1 MPVAIPAFR
10 SGYKERNII
19 MIYSIVET
27 FGYVSNTEWSS
38 YKVPCVCDDSI
49 YNRVHN
55 DDPLV
60 ILAEK
65 SGGYE
70 YISEVVTAVKE
81 AMTYNPYAIVDI
93 HANDTS
99 LADGDDQRLFKAF
112 GATTEKDNTALV
124 YCYPKQYIS
133 DNIVGFS
140 NLGGDAQAQSQPRAT
155 IGFWGRFIPMV
166 SEATMF
172 RDAMYHEH
180 AAADDSEHTWYKFQ
194 VWPEN
199 LIKNETYNFDAIADA
214 PNNDKYAVEVAIDIW
229 FVPGTNRFNAT
240 ITLQRVEYDL
250 SHWIDELDGEGTG
263 KIYDTD
269 NPYPSDQNPNNEG
282 GNGDGDD
289 QNDLI
294 PVPDVPDVDIT
305 DSGVVTAFK
314 LTPANVGSIF
324 DYLSSNSPID
334 VVTKWWG
341 HPLDAI
347 VSIHILPN
355 NMLEKSGGAKEF
367 KLGGLS
373 TGLVYGTCPQWQK
386 INLGNVT
393 VRESFRNALD
403 YAPHTQAS
411 MYLPM
416 IGYRDINVDDVMG
429 KTVNLTYIID
439 IISGAAT
446 AFVSVKGPMDDDFT
460 VRYTFSGSAASPIPI
475 AHQDWGECLLS
486 LATVAASSIGSG
498 IASGASAAA
507 EGQTGVLGP
516 VVAGVGT
523 AATSA
528 IGSVGQLQK
537 PMISRS
543 GSMSGASCVSAVRKA
558 YIILTRPVSCIPNN
572 WQQVEGLPSGKG
584 VSLGG
589 ITGYAAVESCH
600 LTGITGTAAEI
611 EEIDTLLRQ
620 GVIF

>member
-1 MPVAIPAFR
+1 MPAFR

-19 MIYSIVET
+19 MIYSMLET
-27 FGYVSNTEWSS
+27 FGHVSNTEWSS

-49 YNRVHN
+49 YNRVHS

-60 ILAEK
+60 ILAAKE
-65 SGGYE
+65 GGYE
-70 YISEVVTAVKE
+70 YISEVVAAVKE

-93 HANDTS
+93 HANDTFLGS
-99 LADGDDQRLFKAF
+99 GDDKRIVNAF
-112 GATTEKDNTALV
+112 GSTVVKDNSFIYFCL
-124 YCYPKQYIS
+124 PKEWTPES
-133 DNIVGFS
+133 IVGCN
-140 NLGGDAQAQSQPRAT
+140 NLGGNAQAQSQSRAT
-155 IGFWGRFIPMV
+155 IGYWGQYIPLTSSM
-166 SEATMF
+166 MF
-172 RDAMYHEH
+172 RDAMWHEH
-180 AAADDSEHTWYKFQ
+180 DVTDDSTHCIYTFQ

-199 LIKNETYNFDAIADA
+199 LIKNKTYNFDAVADA
-214 PNNDKYAVEVAIDIW
+214 PNSNKYDVEATINIW
-229 FVPGTNRFNAT
+229 FVPATNKFNVT
-240 ITLQRVEYDL
+240 ITLQRNELDL
-250 SHWIDELDGEGTG
+250 SHWIDQLDGEGTG
-263 KIYDTD
+263 KIYDQD
-269 NPYPSDQNPNNEG
+269 NPYPKDQNPNNEG

-289 QNDLI
+289 PTDQI

-305 DSGVVTAFK
+305 DSGAVTAFK
-314 LTPANVGSIF
+314 LTPANVGTIF
-324 DYLSSNSPID
+324 EYLTSNNPLD

-347 VSIHILPN
+347 VSLHILPN
-355 NMLEKSGGAKEF
+355 NVLEKSGGGREF

-373 TGLVYGTCPQWQK
+373 TGLVYGTVSQWQK
-386 INLGNVT
+386 IDMGHIFVK
-393 VRESFRNALD
+393 EYWGNALD

-411 MYLPM
+411 IYLPM
-416 IGYRDINVDDVMG
+416 IGYRDLNVDDIMN
-429 KTVNLTYIID
+429 KTVGLVYILD
-439 IISGAAT
+439 TISGAVT
-446 AFVSVKGPMDDDFT
+446 AFVTVQGGNVDKET

-486 LATVAASSIGSG
+486 LATVAASSIGNG
-498 IASGASAAA
+498 VAAGASAAA

-523 AATSA
+523 AAASA
-528 IGSVGQLQK
+528 VGSVGQLQK

-543 GSMSGASCVSAVRKA
+543 GSMSGSSCVTAVRSP
-558 YIILTRPVSCIPNN
+558 YLIITRPVSAIPNY

-600 LTGITGTAAEI
+600 LQGITGTAAEI

>member
-1 MPVAIPAFR
+1 
-10 SGYKERNII
+10 

-49 YNRVHN
+49 YNRVHS

-65 SGGYE
+65 TGGYE
-70 YISEVVTAVKE
+70 YISEVVEAVID
-81 AMTYNPYAIVDI
+81 AMTYNPYCVVDI

-99 LADGDDQRLFKAF
+99 LADGDDLRLFKAF
-112 GATTEKDNTALV
+112 GSTTVKDNSALV
-124 YCYPKQYIS
+124 YCYPKVYTS
-133 DNIVGFS
+133 ANLVGYS

-155 IGFWGRFIPMV
+155 IGFWGRFNPMV

-180 AAADDSEHTWYKFQ
+180 ATADDSEHTWYKFQ

-199 LIKNETYNFDAIADA
+199 LIKNKTYNFDAIADA
-214 PNNDKYAVEVAIDIW
+214 PNSNKYAVEVAIDIW

-240 ITLQRVEYDL
+240 ITIQRVEYDL

-263 KIYDTD
+263 KIYDPKD
-269 NPYPSDQNPNNEG
+269 PYPHDQDPNNQG
-282 GNGDGDD
+282 GNGDEDD
-289 QNDLI
+289 PTDQI

-305 DSGVVTAFK
+305 DSGAVTAFK
-314 LTPANVGSIF
+314 LTATNVGTIF
-324 DYLSSNSPID
+324 QYLASNNPLD

-347 VSIHILPN
+347 VSMHILPDN
-355 NMLEKSGGAKEF
+355 ILLKPNGGREF
-367 KLGGLS
+367 RLGGLS
-373 TGLVYGTCPQWQK
+373 TGLTYNTVKQWQK
-386 INLGNVT
+386 KDLGEVY
-393 VRESFRNALD
+393 VPEYWGNALD
-403 YAPHTQAS
+403 YAPYTQAS
-411 MYLPM
+411 IYLPM
-416 IGYRDINVDDVMG
+416 IGYRDLNIDDIMA
-429 KTVNLTYIID
+429 KTVHLYYIMD
-439 IISGAAT
+439 TISGAVT
-446 AFVSVKGPMDDDFT
+446 AFITVQGGNVDKET

-486 LATVAASSIGSG
+486 LATVASSSIGNG
-498 IASGASAAA
+498 IAAGASAAA

-516 VVAGVGT
+516 IVAGVGT
-523 AATSA
+523 AAASA
-528 IGSVGQLQK
+528 VGSVGQLNK

-543 GSMSGASCVSAVRKA
+543 GSMSGSSCIMAVRWP
-558 YIILTRPVSCIPNN
+558 YLILTRPVSAIPNY
-572 WQQVEGLPSGKG
+572 WQSVEGLPSGKG

-600 LTGITGTAAEI
+600 LHGVTGTAAEI